1 MQTPTQFQLII
12 KLLNFCDDLT
22 EKNVYKETIKFHFK
36 AMKSIIRNW
45 FKKINKFDVNFR
57 VMKPYILPTSNRH
70 SNFFFLKDSFK
81 IFI

>member
-1 MQTPTQFQLII
+1 MTSLIKKKQTPTQFQLII
-12 KLLNFCDDLT
+12 KLLNFFDDLT

-57 VMKPYILPTSNRH
+57 VMKPYTSNIQQTFK
-70 SNFFFLKDSFK
+70 FFFS
-81 IFI
+81 